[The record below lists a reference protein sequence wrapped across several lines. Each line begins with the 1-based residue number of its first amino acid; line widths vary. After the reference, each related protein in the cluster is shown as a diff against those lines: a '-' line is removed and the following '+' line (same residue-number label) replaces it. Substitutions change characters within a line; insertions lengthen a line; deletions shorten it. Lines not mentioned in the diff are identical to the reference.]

1 MKKFFAQPFYGL
13 LRKLVA
19 NPKYRWWIVGASLI
33 YLISP
38 FDFSP
43 DMIPF
48 LGQIDD
54 ALLITLVATELSQ
67 ALLQYKSSKQ
77 QEPTEAEA

>member
-1 MKKFFAQPFYGL
+1 MKNFFAQPFYGF
-13 LRKLVA
+13 LRKLIA

-43 DMIPF
+43 DMVPF

-67 ALLQYKSSKQ
+67 VLLQHKANKQ
-77 QEPTEAEA
+77 QEATEAEA

>member
-1 MKKFFAQPFYGL
+1 MKNFFAQPFYGFI
-13 LRKLVA
+13 RKLVA
-19 NPKYRWWIVGASLI
+19 NPKYRWWVVGASLI

-38 FDFSP
+38 LDISP

-67 ALLQYKSSKQ
+67 VLLQYKSNKEQKSA
-77 QEPTEAEA
+77 EAEA